1 MATCG
6 RGEQDT
12 HVANIRRRFEVDV
25 VYYFDFDYPHVRQS
39 LGVATLREA
48 YPTILLNPRGDIC
61 GVNPLA
67 LWLWGELR
75 PDEPFQPERLLGVNA
90 FSLRAQHVE
99 RIPIEQNQEYYTKL
113 SSVVKRG
120 LRKWSA
126 SVQAVYE
133 NFIAT
138 MRANQPLAKIYEEAP
153 LYPDKEWEYPL
164 WITHPQD
171 AGMLLEYMVNIF
183 RLSGN
188 NGFLLVYLPRTSALD
203 VTEAMNSLFVERFGE
218 GDAAISLSAEKPGSL
233 PPPTTP
239 VAIFRPYYPAFVQDP
254 LWYIVGE
261 NEAHR
266 QLVGTSVLHL
276 HFFEM
281 FFAPIVRVFLG
292 PIQDSTAPRALKY
305 FDYFT
310 APYLRE
316 DHDLHEE
323 FMHTMQRLMQ
333 IEGFNDLLSLSR
345 RLPIHLSS
353 VALQNMHTASE
364 EPFYTC
370 RVILPWRYDPDIRLQ
385 FKSMVRFIYSEAIV
399 IRPDI
404 RSYQDT
410 LVPEND
416 ETDVALMLLPLL
428 VERPRELSDAP
439 LPRQYL
445 WLLALLKVV
454 EEGCSTGQND
464 DTWNP
469 QHAYR
474 RVNQGLALR
483 YSTSDNE
490 VKTIVTEIHATL
502 ELLHRGRKIEQE
514 KLLALLHSYMLTQPS
529 LQALSEFLREEL
541 DAARQPKP

>member
-12 HVANIRRRFEVDV
+12 HVAKIQSRLEVDV
-25 VYYFDFDYPHVRQS
+25 VHYFDFDYPRVRQS
-39 LGVATLREA
+39 LGVAALREA
-48 YPTILLNPRGDIC
+48 YPSILLNPRGDIY
-61 GVNPLA
+61 GINPLA
-67 LWLWGELR
+67 LWLWGELQ
-75 PDEPFQPERLLGVNA
+75 PDGPFQPERLLGVNA
-90 FSLRAQHVE
+90 FSLRAEHVD
-99 RIPIEQNQEYYTKL
+99 RIPAEQNLEYYTKL
-113 SSVVKRG
+113 SAVVKRG
-120 LRKWSA
+120 LVKGGA
-126 SVQAVYE
+126 SVHAVYE
-133 NFIAT
+133 TFIAT
-138 MRANQPLAKIYEEAP
+138 MQANQQLAKIYEAAP
-153 LYPDKEWEYPL
+153 LYPEKEWEYPL
-164 WITHPQD
+164 RITHPQNP
-171 AGMLLEYMVNIF
+171 GLILEYMVSVF

-188 NGFLLVYLPRTSALD
+188 YGFLIVYLPRTTALE

-218 GDAAISLSAEKPGSL
+218 GGAAISRSADKPDSL
-233 PPPTTP
+233 R
-239 VAIFRPYYPAFVQDP
+239 VSANLVDIFRPYYPSFIQDP

-266 QLVGTSVLHL
+266 QIVGTSVLHL

-281 FFAPIVRVFLG
+281 FFAPIVRMFLG

-323 FMHTMQRLMQ
+323 YIQTMQRLMQ

-345 RLPIHLSS
+345 RLTIHLSS
-353 VALQNMHTASE
+353 AALQNMHTASE

-385 FKSMVRFIYSEAIV
+385 FKSMVRFIYSEAII

-428 VERPRELSDAP
+428 VERPAEVSDAP
-439 LPRQYL
+439 LARQYL

-454 EEGCSTGQND
+454 EEGCSTGEND
-464 DTWNP
+464 AAWSP
-469 QHAYR
+469 QYAYQ

-483 YSTSDNE
+483 YSANDDE
-490 VKTIVTEIHATL
+490 VKAIVTEIHATL
-502 ELLHRGRKIEQE
+502 ALLDRGRKIELE

-529 LQALSEFLREEL
+529 LQALTKFLRQEL
-541 DAARQPKP
+541 DAE